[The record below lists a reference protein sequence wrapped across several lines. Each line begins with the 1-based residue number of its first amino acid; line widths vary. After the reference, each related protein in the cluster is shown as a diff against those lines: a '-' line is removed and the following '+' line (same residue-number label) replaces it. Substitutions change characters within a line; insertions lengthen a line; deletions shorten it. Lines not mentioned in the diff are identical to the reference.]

1 MVDNYTKVL
10 LTVISV
16 MLSIIVARD
25 IPFVSQAL
33 AQSGWYRGDTVPVTI
48 RGIDECPSC
57 RWEALPVVVRDY

>member
-1 MVDNYTKVL
+1 MGPSDQPDRVVQGEL
-10 LTVISV
+10 
-16 MLSIIVARD
+16 IVVRD